1 MIVLDSITAQDIQ
14 EPLVSSDNNIT
25 SVDTAPTILSTS
37 PEKILTSESN
47 TQPCSVSTALS
58 LFNKVGAEQPHRA
71 AEVED
76 VKSTQSTSNKYSNK
90 TKAKVH
96 LGACSIGAL
105 TFGVLAGPVAL
116 VFVPTYL
123 NAVLMASY
131 GGSGFDI
138 GENASPKAKPE
149 AVTSEPDQS
158 EHSASQTPPRPA
170 RPDQPDGLDHEE
182 EEDPN
187 HRDVPPGPFQFH
199 SKGGNFTFAPV
210 YAPNITINEA
220 PNITI
225 NGNIY
230 FTQAGETGRSSHT
243 NSTNET
249 STKPDKRRNET
260 AAHQGEQLRATRI
273 TKMTSEQVS
282 SMVSS
287 ATSVI
292 GTQIVQTL
300 VAGGGNAHHVS
311 FNDGAQAI
319 VTGLPAPVPSL
330 HHRGKGF
337 MAFNEASVCFSQGS
351 QLKEKIK
358 DGDINVGKTHSWRMN
373 ENRQWALVPIVK
385 PNTDDVKPISDDARL
400 YDEHKNKPSQAQGR
414 VTEQVFKRNTQ
425 QILTP
430 PVYGVNGNELEKASG
445 HQGSWLRVG
454 NSWIKNSESKIGHSS
469 SVILSSGSAQAISS
483 QHSNLTA
490 GVCNNISDLSIAGSD
505 DSKRSSELPTS
516 STQQVNSNIKTN
528 ESEQLMAEEAND
540 DILVSDVVREPTTQ
554 AQAIGELVSENNLD
568 TVNSNELEK
577 ATGHQGSW
585 FRKDNHWIP
594 NSESKFRNSSSV
606 ILSSGSAQAISSQH
620 SNLTAG
626 VCNNI
631 ADLSIAGSDDSKRS
645 SELPTSSTQ
654 QVNSNIKTNE
664 SEQLMAE
671 EANDEILV
679 SDVVREPTTQAQAI
693 GELVSENNLDTVNSN
708 ELEKATGHQG
718 SWFRK
723 DNHWIPNSESK
734 FGHSSSVILSLGSSQ
749 AVPST
754 YSNRVTGL
762 LNNMS
767 AITLKKN
774 ESVAHNEVDVP
785 SQRQHII
792 GGRPAKAMQLTNF
805 VYHGTVMP

>member
-1 MIVLDSITAQDIQ
+1 MIEANFVQLPEKAQDKQGPI
-14 EPLVSSDNNIT
+14 VSGDNNIT

-47 TQPCSVSTALS
+47 TQPCSVSTELS
-58 LFNKVGAEQPHRA
+58 LFNDNDTKAGAAQPHRA
-71 AEVED
+71 AEGED
-76 VKSTQSTSNKYSNK
+76 VKSTQSTSNKYSNT

-105 TFGVLAGPVAL
+105 TFGVLAGPIAL
-116 VFVPTYL
+116 VFVPSYL
-123 NAVLMASY
+123 NAMLMASY

-149 AVTSEPDQS
+149 VVTSEPDQS
-158 EHSASQTPPRPA
+158 DHSASQTPPRPA

-187 HRDVPPGPFQFH
+187 HRDVPPGPFQSH
-199 SKGGNFTFAPV
+199 GKGGNFTFAPV

-230 FTQAGETGRSSHT
+230 FTQAGETGMSSHT

-300 VAGGGNAHHVS
+300 VAGGGNALHVS

-330 HHRGKGF
+330 HHHGKGF
-337 MAFNEASVCFSQGS
+337 MVFNEASVRFSQGS

-385 PNTDDVKPISDDARL
+385 PNSGDVKPVSDDARL
-400 YDEHKNKPSQAQGR
+400 YDKHKYKPTQARSR
-414 VTEQVFKRNTQ
+414 VTEQVSKRNMQ
-425 QILTP
+425 QIFTP
-430 PVYGVNGNELEKASG
+430 PVYGVNSNDLEKASG
-445 HQGSWLRVG
+445 HQGSWFREG
-454 NSWIKNSESKIGHSS
+454 N
-469 SVILSSGSAQAISS
+469 
-483 QHSNLTA
+483 
-490 GVCNNISDLSIAGSD
+490 
-505 DSKRSSELPTS
+505 R
-516 STQQVNSNIKTN
+516 
-528 ESEQLMAEEAND
+528 
-540 DILVSDVVREPTTQ
+540 
-554 AQAIGELVSENNLD
+554 
-568 TVNSNELEK
+568 
-577 ATGHQGSW
+577 
-585 FRKDNHWIP
+585 WIP

-631 ADLSIAGSDDSKRS
+631 TDLSIAGSDDSKKS
-645 SELPTSSTQ
+645 SELPISSPQ
-654 QVNSNIKTNE
+654 KVNANIKINE
-664 SEQLMAE
+664 PEQLMAE
-671 EANDEILV
+671 ETNDDILV
-679 SDVVREPTTQAQAI
+679 SEVVREPTTQAQAI
-693 GELVSENNLDTVNSN
+693 GELVSEHNVDSVNSN

-718 SWFRK
+718 SWFRQGSR
-723 DNHWIPNSESK
+723 WIPNSESK
-734 FGHSSSVILSLGSSQ
+734 FGNSSSVILSPGSSQ
-749 AVPST
+749 AAPST
-754 YSNRVTGL
+754 HSNRVKGL

-767 AITLKKN
+767 ALTLKKTEN
-774 ESVAHNEVDVP
+774 VAHNEVDVP
-785 SQRQHII
+785 SQRLRLI
-792 GGRPAKAMQLTNF
+792 GGIPAKPMQVANL
-805 VYHGTVMP
+805 VSHGAVMS